1 MSRSIIGLILIWFI
15 SLPLRAEQPIF
26 NISSLNATHGQIIDV
41 DFHVDNFSNIISV
54 QYSVNWD
61 PAVLKFR
68 TIKNFNPNVPG
79 LTSSV
84 FGTPQNLVD
93 AGKFTLTWFESSVTP
108 ITIAD
113 GSLFF
118 TVEFE
123 VLGDPCDH
131 SPVAITN
138 DPLEIEVSEPN
149 EVLVGLISNDGEVT
163 VPGTGCAQDLE
174 VIGNSVSGSCGS
186 NVCVQFTVQNF
197 NDVGVMEFSMVFN
210 NSVLQFDKVQ
220 SFAPLLGFGS
230 GNVNLAGPDS
240 LKVVW
245 FNGNVEN
252 QSLPDGTVL
261 FEICFNIVGAGS
273 STVTFGN
280 SPVTF
285 SDVSDNQYAVDIT
298 PATVTGQCAVQ
309 GFAFIADTVCT
320 QPNEVVCMDIK
331 VNDFDDIVAF
341 QFSMNWD
348 STKFAFDHV
357 GCFGVPGLDA
367 SGFGVPGDAGVKN
380 GQILVS
386 WLDLSLQGVTLPDYS
401 TIFCLCLRAIG
412 PVNTNSPVTFSSN
425 PLPIEV
431 VNTSDSVLVY
441 SLLQGQAQI
450 KTNCTDPTECVL
462 SYTLLPTSPSC
473 PGGTDGSLNLTVT
486 TTGPCNCTPTYLW
499 SYQSATTEDLNN
511 VPAGNY
517 SVTITCEK
525 VIIATVTVSDP
536 PSMEVNANVTEPN
549 PVGSC
554 TGAINITVNGG
565 TGPYTFLWNTTPP
578 QTTEDISNLC
588 PGSYTVTVTD
598 SKGCVF
604 VSDPIAVGADFTASI
619 DDVSCNGL
627 CDGAINLNEPT
638 FGTSPYTYLWNT
650 SPPQT
655 TQDLSGLCAGTYCV
669 TITDAIGGTRDSCF
683 MIDQPPVLVLTA
695 TVTNDVNMNC
705 GGAIDLN
712 VTGGTQPYSYIWA
725 VNPPKN
731 TQDLIGLCAGT
742 YCVTVTDGHGCTA
755 TNCFIV
761 TNGGPGG
768 FSATLSAQQFNG
780 FQISCNGLCNG
791 SVTSTITGGVAP
803 FTYHWSNNNTSPN
816 VNDLCAGTYGLT
828 VTDASGQTTTA
839 SINIT
844 QPPPLNINVTATV
857 PSFPGASDGAL
868 SALVT
873 GGVPTYTY
881 VWTGPVTGNT
891 CCLNN
896 IPAGSYTLLVTD
908 ANGCQETDVESLGIS
923 GPNCHKGMSVFTP
936 NSDGKNDFFQI
947 TCVNEPNHIY
957 IFNRQGG
964 LVYDTDNYQN
974 NWIGVDND
982 DEPVPDGGYM
992 WVLEEYEA
1000 NGATQ
1005 LYKGTVIL
1013 LRTAD

>member
-26 NISSLNATHGQIIDV
+26 NISSLDATHGQIIDV
-41 DFHVDNFSNIISV
+41 DFHVDNFSNIIST

-131 SPVAITN
+131 SAVAITN

-149 EVLVGLISNDGEVT
+149 EVLVGLISNDGEVS
-163 VPGTGCAQDLE
+163 VPGTGCAVDLE
-174 VIGNSVSGSCGS
+174 LVGNSVSGACGS

-210 NSVLQFDKVQ
+210 NAVLQFDKVQ
-220 SFAPLLGFGS
+220 SFAPLLGFGA

-273 STVTFGN
+273 SNVTFGN

-285 SDVSDNQYAVDIT
+285 SDVSDNQYDYSIT

-320 QPNEVVCMDIK
+320 EPNGVVCMDIK
-331 VNDFDDIVAF
+331 VNDFDDIIAF

-348 STKFAFDHV
+348 STKFEFDHL
-357 GCFGVPGLDA
+357 GCFGVPGLGAD
-367 SGFGVPGDAGVKN
+367 GFGVPGDAGVKN

-386 WLDLSLQGVTLPDYS
+386 WLDLSLQGVTLPDFS
-401 TIFCLCLRAIG
+401 TIFCLCLKAIG
-412 PVNTNSPVTFSSN
+412 PVNTNSPVTFTSN

-441 SLLQGQAQI
+441 SLLQGQGQI
-450 KTNCTDPTECVL
+450 KTSCEIGPCVV
-462 SYTLLPTSPSC
+462 SYTLIPTSPSC
-473 PGGTDGSLNLTVT
+473 PGGSNGSLNLTVT
-486 TTGPCNCTPTYLW
+486 TPNCQCTPTYLW
-499 SYQSATTEDLNN
+499 SYQNATTEDLNN
-511 VPAGNY
+511 LPAGNY
-517 SVTITCEK
+517 SVTITCEQ
-525 VIIATVTVSDP
+525 VIIATVTITDP
-536 PSMEVNANVTEPN
+536 PSMSATGIITEPS
-549 PVGSC
+549 PIGTC
-554 TGAINITVNGG
+554 TGAINLTVTGG
-565 TGPYTFLWNTTPP
+565 TGPYTFLWSTTPP

-588 PGSYTVTVTD
+588 AGSYTVTITD

-604 VSDPIAVGADFTASI
+604 VGGPYTIGADFSASI
-619 DDVSCNGL
+619 GNVSCNGL
-627 CDGAINLNEPT
+627 CDGSITLTTPT
-638 FGTSPYTYLWNT
+638 FGTPPYTYIWGVN
-650 SPPQT
+650 PPQNT
-655 TQDLSGLCAGTYCV
+655 KDLINLCAGTYCV
-669 TITDAIGGTRDSCF
+669 TITDNVGSTRDSCF
-683 MIDQPPVLVLTA
+683 MVTQPAVLILSG
-695 TVTNDVNMNC
+695 TVTHDINQNC
-705 GGAIDLN
+705 TGAIDLN
-712 VTGGTQPYSYIWA
+712 VTGGTQPYSYLW
-725 VNPPKN
+725 NTTPPKT
-731 TQDLIGLCAGT
+731 TQDLIGLCQGT

-755 TNCFIV
+755 TNCFTIS
-761 TNGGPGG
+761 TQAG
-768 FSATLSAQQFNG
+768 FNVSLNALQL
-780 FQISCNGLCNG
+780 ISCAGQCTG
-791 SVTSTITGGVAP
+791 SISSTITGGIAP
-803 FTYHWSNNNTSPN
+803 FTYHWSNNNSN
-816 VNDLCAGTYGLT
+816 ANLSDLCAGTYGLT
-828 VTDASGQTTTA
+828 VTDASGQTATA
-839 SINIT
+839 SMNLT
-844 QPPPLNINVTATV
+844 EPPALIVNVTVTD
-857 PSFPGASDGAL
+857 PSVQGASDGAVF
-868 SALVT
+868 AQVT
-873 GGVPTYTY
+873 GGVPNYTY
-881 VWTGPVTGNT
+881 LWTGPVSGNT
-891 CCLNN
+891 AALNN
-896 IPAGSYTLLVTD
+896 IPAGSYQVLVTD
-908 ANGCQETDVESLGIS
+908 ANGCQEIQSVSVGIS
-923 GPNCHKGMSVFTP
+923 GPNCHQGMKVFTP

-964 LVYDTDNYQN
+964 LVYETDNYQN

-992 WVLEEYEA
+992 WVLEEFGPGVA
-1000 NGATQ
+1000 IT